1 MGGFDWLADDLRAA
15 GVQVVEH
22 PGWKLR
28 GHGPFRTARLSA
40 VWHHDASGPGPSPYS
55 AQSQIDRVDAGDGVS
70 GNVWVDTFGV
80 WHLLVGEVA
89 WHAGA
94 VLPGKPD
101 NWDSVGIETDHTTG
115 EAWPIP
121 QLWALRVGTRVLLAR
136 TGGQL
141 EFHSSICD
149 PPGRK
154 TDPDGLDLG
163 TERSL
168 LTNPEDIVT
177 PAEITAIARAVWM
190 EFVLPERA
198 GIGPATA
205 YGWLSHAAIM
215 ATNVPVGTTAVV
227 VGEIAGLKATVAAL
241 AAAEAAEA
249 AGAPI
254 DLEAVR
260 RAADEG
266 AAAAVDRLLAASL
279 KVTVTPAL
287 PPPTAT

>member
-1 MGGFDWLADDLRAA
+1 MGGFDWLAGDLRAA

-22 PGWKLR
+22 PGWRQR
-28 GHGPFRTARLSA
+28 GHGPFRTARLNV
-40 VWHHDASGPGPSPYS
+40 VWHHDASAPGPSPYS

-80 WHLLVGEVA
+80 WHLMVGQVA

-94 VLPGKPD
+94 VLPGATD
-101 NWDSVGIETDHTTG
+101 NWDSVGIETDHTVG
-115 EAWPIP
+115 EIWPIP

-136 TGGQL
+136 TGGRL

-154 TDPDGLDLG
+154 TDPAGLDLA

-168 LTNPEDIVT
+168 LAKQEAAVT
-177 PAEITAIARAVWM
+177 PDEVTAIARAVWM

-198 GIGPATA
+198 GIGPASA
-205 YGWLSHAAIM
+205 FGWLSHAAIM

-254 DLEAVR
+254 DLTAVR

-266 AAAAVDRLLAASL
+266 AAAAVARLLAASL
-279 KVTVTPAL
+279 QVTVTPA
-287 PPPTAT
+287 PPV